1 MSIPQVLEL
10 LSPILIVVG
19 IIAGYLSLRSSL
31 AKSQTAISLR
41 VREELQAEN
50 EILRSRLQR
59 IEQDRDQQ
67 DRILTTIRY
76 VLKQRGLRITI
87 DGDFVTLDDGAGQ
100 SKVVRIQDKLPKN
113 TRPPVDNDEVV

>member
-10 LSPILIVVG
+10 LSPLVLIVG

-59 IEQDRDQQ
+59 IELDRDQQ

-76 VLKQRGLRITI
+76 VLKQRGLRIII
-87 DGDFVTLDDGAGQ
+87 DGDFVTLDDGTGQ
-100 SKVVRIQDKLPKN
+100 GKVVRIQDKLPKN
-113 TRPPVDNDEVV
+113 PRPSADNDEVV